1 MFANGTRVTAVQDAI
16 KKFRQGK
23 WESLWKM
30 AMTKAEQLRVKRD
43 KHPNQPRAR
52 TDAQKDAYA
61 QKCAKAGNLSKA
73 NQTICSELIPS
84 CDENTLPQLQA
95 LHPHGDLNFNRQ
107 FWPEEQAIRD
117 LFDMSGTRYYQI
129 LNGLIDAPEALAYDP
144 LLVKR
149 LRRMR
154 ASRQRAR
161 SARRLGIEV
170 ESR

>member
-1 MFANGTRVTAVQDAI
+1 
-16 KKFRQGK
+16 
-23 WESLWKM
+23 M

-95 LHPHGDLNFNRQ
+95 LHPPGDLNFNRQ
-107 FWPEEQAIRD
+107 FWPERG
-117 LFDMSGTRYYQI
+117 GT
-129 LNGLIDAPEALAYDP
+129 G
-144 LLVKR
+144 
-149 LRRMR
+149 
-154 ASRQRAR
+154 SRGQTFQSQKD
-161 SARRLGIEV
+161 SAV
-170 ESR
+170 FPQP